1 MLAGTQN
8 VEEHSGMCIL
18 RSMKYDGSQTM
29 LRLTYKYS
37 FVLHV
42 CMQRE
47 GEREGQRERER
58 ERGETYTI
66 LLHLVTAF

>member
-1 MLAGTQN
+1 MLAASQN

-18 RSMKYDGSQTM
+18 RSMKYDGRQTM
-29 LRLTYKYS
+29 LRLTYRYL

-47 GEREGQRERER
+47 AEKERDREKERER
-58 ERGETYTI
+58 RETYTI